1 MRGHYDPTSALWIV
15 FLFVAIV
22 LMLKLLGV
30 HW

>member
-1 MRGHYDPTSALWIV
+1 MPGHYDPTGALWIV
-15 FLFVAIV
+15 FLAVAIV